1 MRALIRSATLNGY
14 VGLATSLGLDPA
26 RLLRKVGLEPGDLVV
41 PDKWIPAAAVAR
53 LLEVSATESGH
64 ADFAVRFAE
73 LRRLSTLGPLSVVLR
88 EEPDLR
94 SMLTLLMRYE
104 YSYNEAMRMRLDE
117 SGELATVRLW
127 FDFGEPAPA
136 EQALDLGV
144 AALHGIIRECVG
156 PQWQPLAICFQHE
169 APADLQEFHRILG
182 PGINFDHDFTGIV
195 FYASDLD
202 AANELAD
209 PLLRPYAQ
217 QYLASVVSA
226 RATTAAD
233 QVTELVEFFMPLGKC
248 TVDHVAQALDMD
260 RRTLSRRLADDGESF
275 SSILHATRARF
286 AERYLADERYS
297 MTDVSARLGFAKPS
311 AFSRWFHQQFGVS
324 PSLWRAAATTASKA
338 STT

>member
-14 VGLATSLGLDPA
+14 VGLAKSLGLDPP
-26 RLLRKVGLEPGDLVV
+26 RLLREVGLEPGDLVV

-53 LLEVSATESGH
+53 LLDVSATESGR
-64 ADFAVRFAE
+64 ADFAVRFAQ

-94 SMLTLLMRYE
+94 SVLTLLMRYE

-156 PQWQPLAICFQHE
+156 PQWQPLAICLQHG
-169 APADLQEFHRILG
+169 PPTDLEEFHRILG
-182 PGINFDHDFTGIV
+182 PDLKFDHDFTGIV
-195 FYASDLD
+195 LYAGDLD
-202 AANELAD
+202 TPNALAD

-233 QVTELVEFFMPLGKC
+233 QVRELVEFFMPLGKC
-248 TVDHVAQALDMD
+248 TVARSLGRWTWIAG
-260 RRTLSRRLADDGESF
+260 LSIAVSPTTGSR
-275 SSILHATRARF
+275 
-286 AERYLADERYS
+286 
-297 MTDVSARLGFAKPS
+297 SARSCTRPVHGSPS
-311 AFSRWFHQQFGVS
+311 AI
-324 PSLWRAAATTASKA
+324 WRTNGIP
-338 STT
+338 